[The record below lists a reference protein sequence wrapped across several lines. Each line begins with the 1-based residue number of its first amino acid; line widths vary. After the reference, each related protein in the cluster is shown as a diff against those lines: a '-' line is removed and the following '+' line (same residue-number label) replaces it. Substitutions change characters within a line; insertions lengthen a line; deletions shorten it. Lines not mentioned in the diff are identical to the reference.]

1 MDDLSRPDGSKAE
14 ATSPAMNVPSTAR
27 EGPPPSWGELVSL
40 LAIVLLADTTI
51 YRGGGY
57 SGWAAMLAATPALL
71 FAGAARRRL
80 GPSLALFGAM
90 LLLAAAKLLW
100 SGTLVAIVVG
110 TAVIPLYAMSLAGRR
125 PYILDAASF
134 TASLVSSGARGFAAY
149 GRSGLEVGRRFAPL
163 NAITIALPA
172 AVGIAFSLV
181 FVLANPDLVQSVSE
195 SLSRFFDDIR
205 GWLSQISVGECLFLL
220 GVAWTAVG
228 LLRPTFGTVRER
240 ADLDSLATHF
250 QNELAEIAP
259 RPLYLAW
266 RNTLTVVIS
275 IYAVYLAFEFRTL
288 WFRVFPNG
296 FYYSGYAHEGAAW
309 LTIGL
314 ALATSILSLIFRGR
328 ILQDRRVGRLQWL
341 ALVWSIE
348 NFFLAASVYNR
359 LLIYIRFNGLTNMR
373 IVGLYGVSA
382 VVVGFLLVLLKI
394 VLRRDFAWLLQRHL
408 WTVSLAVYLYALT
421 PVDLLTT
428 RYNVDR
434 VLAGDLA
441 PSVQLSEHPLSA
453 EGLLELE
460 PLLSSSNAVIKDGVA
475 ALLDKRRAE
484 SEADESRESNWTAF
498 QLSEARFRDR
508 CRIGP
513 IATIHFSNAVD
524 RQSAWARFREYAYQ
538 WY

>member
-1 MDDLSRPDGSKAE
+1 
-14 ATSPAMNVPSTAR
+14 
-27 EGPPPSWGELVSL
+27 
-40 LAIVLLADTTI
+40 
-51 YRGGGY
+51 
-57 SGWAAMLAATPALL
+57 
-71 FAGAARRRL
+71 
-80 GPSLALFGAM
+80 
-90 LLLAAAKLLW
+90 
-100 SGTLVAIVVG
+100 
-110 TAVIPLYAMSLAGRR
+110 
-125 PYILDAASF
+125 
-134 TASLVSSGARGFAAY
+134 
-149 GRSGLEVGRRFAPL
+149 
-163 NAITIALPA
+163 
-172 AVGIAFSLV
+172 
-181 FVLANPDLVQSVSE
+181 
-195 SLSRFFDDIR
+195 
-205 GWLSQISVGECLFLL
+205 
-220 GVAWTAVG
+220 
-228 LLRPTFGTVRER
+228 
-240 ADLDSLATHF
+240 
-250 QNELAEIAP
+250 
-259 RPLYLAW
+259 
-266 RNTLTVVIS
+266 
-275 IYAVYLAFEFRTL
+275 
-288 WFRVFPNG
+288 
-296 FYYSGYAHEGAAW
+296 
-309 LTIGL
+309 
-314 ALATSILSLIFRGR
+314 
-328 ILQDRRVGRLQWL
+328 
-341 ALVWSIE
+341 LVWSIE